1 MGAQTRAFARTEL
14 LIGEAGLAALEE
26 STVAVI
32 GLGGVG
38 SWAAEALARAGV
50 GGLLLVDHDCV
61 CATNIN
67 RQLVAATSTI
77 GRPKVEVMRERV
89 LDINPAIRVEALREY
104 YSASTAASILRPGL
118 SYIVDA
124 IDALESKV
132 DLVVRATQAGI
143 PLVSAM
149 GAGNKFDPTRIEVAD
164 ISRTSIC
171 PLARALRKELR
182 RRGVE
187 HLTVV
192 FSREPPREVV
202 GAENPCLGDCSC
214 PRKNT
219 SWSAPR
225 SAPGS
230 LSFVPAAFGLVAA
243 SVVVRALFAGRNPA
257 GDDIIPQGGT

>member
-104 YSASTAASILRPGL
+104 YSASTAAS
-118 SYIVDA
+118 
-124 IDALESKV
+124 
-132 DLVVRATQAGI
+132 
-143 PLVSAM
+143 
-149 GAGNKFDPTRIEVAD
+149 
-164 ISRTSIC
+164 
-171 PLARALRKELR
+171 
-182 RRGVE
+182 
-187 HLTVV
+187 
-192 FSREPPREVV
+192 
-202 GAENPCLGDCSC
+202 
-214 PRKNT
+214 
-219 SWSAPR
+219 
-225 SAPGS
+225 
-230 LSFVPAAFGLVAA
+230 
-243 SVVVRALFAGRNPA
+243 
-257 GDDIIPQGGT
+257 